1 MNNAGTDP
9 ALKISWN
16 ILTNFWRFMGY
27 ISILRNSLEYKSKA
41 CSKNDICTVSL
52 SFMFVFRLIWE
63 LLVRKLSA
71 VSASYFSVIKTNEKL
86 MRLLTHRFG
95 FRDCNINKRTLDSKI
110 SSPNRVLNVLIGVLH
125 FVCVKLIL

>member
-1 MNNAGTDP
+1 MNNTGTDP

-41 CSKNDICTVSL
+41 CGKNDICTVSL

-110 SSPNRVLNVLIGVLH
+110 SSPNRVLNALIGVLH